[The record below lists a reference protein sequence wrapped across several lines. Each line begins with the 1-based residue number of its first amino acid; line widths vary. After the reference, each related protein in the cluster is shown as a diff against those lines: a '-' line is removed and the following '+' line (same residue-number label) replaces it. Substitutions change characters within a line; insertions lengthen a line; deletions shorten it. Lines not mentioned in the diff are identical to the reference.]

1 MYYYA
6 KYINSLLKGY
16 VHYYHVGM
24 HELTLL
30 GKLDKIKEIFTFLK
44 LHTNAQYHILTDIT
58 ALDLIQNK
66 KRFEV
71 VYHILSI
78 RYTSRLRLRFAVDT
92 IGSVDSIVPI
102 HVCAG
107 WFEREVW
114 DMFGI
119 FFKGHTNLRR
129 ILTDYGFQG
138 HPLRKDF
145 PLTGYT
151 EMQYDDSKNR
161 VLYKFLELSYS
172 PSYNISDKDITNNNK
187 NS

>member
-1 MYYYA
+1 VSR
-6 KYINSLLKGY
+6 N
-16 VHYYHVGM
+16 
-24 HELTLL
+24 ELTLL

-78 RYTSRLRLRFAVDT
+78 RYTSRLQIRFAVDS

-102 HVCAG
+102 HVSAG

-151 EMQYDDSKNR
+151 EVQYDDSKNR

-172 PSYNISDKDITNNNK
+172 PSFTMSDKDITNNNK
-187 NS
+187 NF